1 MKISENWLREF
12 VSTDLSREEI
22 AEELTMLGLEVD
34 SVKPISRYE
43 LCGVVWGKVV
53 EAMPLKEESNLKVCS
68 IDLGKGFTRTVV
80 CGAEC
85 VPRDLLVA
93 YAASGTNIVGEK
105 LGKK

>member
-43 LCGVVWGKVV
+43 LC
-53 EAMPLKEESNLKVCS
+53 
-68 IDLGKGFTRTVV
+68 
-80 CGAEC
+80 
-85 VPRDLLVA
+85 
-93 YAASGTNIVGEK
+93 
-105 LGKK
+105 

>member
-53 EAMPLKEESNLKVCS
+53 EAMPLKEESNLK
-68 IDLGKGFTRTVV
+68 F
-80 CGAEC
+80 
-85 VPRDLLVA
+85 
-93 YAASGTNIVGEK
+93 EK
-105 LGKK
+105 IKEKV